1 MIVLATVANEKS
13 VYWITINFLDEDNN
27 AMTPDVAT
35 WTLTDLKGNIFNSR
49 EDVSIVAPGSEET
62 IELSGNDLVVDGND
76 IIQRI
81 FTGSFLISMR
91 ILKFVPWPS
100 FDVKTIL
107 SAHFSILTSSAD
119 CPVISITP
127 CGHT

>member
-13 VYWITINFLDEDNN
+13 VYWITVNFLDEDNN

-49 EDVSIVAPGSEET
+49 EDVSIVAPGSTET
-62 IELSGNDLVVDGND
+62 IELSGSDLVVDGND

-81 FTGSFLISMR
+81 LTLEGTYTSVTYGAGKPF
-91 ILKFVPWPS
+91 KFQIRFPVE
-100 FDVKTIL
+100 
-107 SAHFSILTSSAD
+107 
-119 CPVISITP
+119 PVIIV
-127 CGHT
+127 